1 MRSYSVRTVALAMTA
16 LTSILSAPALAQENS
31 ADAPMASS
39 DDGTIIVT
47 ARRVEEKLQDVPIS
61 ITVYSQDQLSN
72 RNIVNTADLAT
83 YTPSLSLNGRYGP
96 EKASFAIRGFSQ
108 DLQTQ
113 PTVGVYFADAPALR
127 LNSNLTAGN
136 GAGVGSMF
144 DLQNVQVLKGP
155 QGTLFGRNT
164 TGGAILLVPTRPT
177 DRVEGYVEATLGNYD
192 AMRIEGVLNL
202 PISDSVKVRF
212 GVDRNRRD
220 GYINNRSGVG
230 PKDFNDLNYI
240 AARASV
246 LADLAPN
253 LENYTVA
260 FYGKS
265 DTNGTVGKYA
275 FCNRGTVPGSTGI
288 NAPIRLAECA
298 EIDRQTAAGYGY
310 YDVANS
316 DPDAF
321 LSSQNWQIINTTT
334 WDTSDTLTIKN
345 IASYGESRE
354 SYSFNIDGDFIATP
368 FVTVYPGAPDASGKN
383 KPVSNQWTFTEELQF
398 QGHTSNDALTWQAGG
413 YFERSGS
420 IGQQEQ
426 YTSILAQCTNIFQ
439 FRCTP
444 LTVTSAATGAT
455 TVAGSVSIA
464 RINYYYHNSGL
475 YAQATYKLFDQLS
488 ITGGLRYTW
497 DYQKTTTDNIVVI
510 PSPAGPVAY
519 RCQLNPQPSPNPGA
533 ALLTNGFCRT
543 GHAFTISSDKP
554 TWLIDIEYKPVE
566 DVMVYAKYARGYRA
580 GGVNPSAIGA
590 ETWKPEKLENYE
602 LGVKAS
608 FDGAVRGNVNLTGFW
623 NDFTN
628 QQATVLIPQ
637 CTAATPGC
645 TAPASAGIN
654 GIQNVGK
661 SRLRGIEAEG
671 TVLFGDFRLD
681 FGYSYLD
688 AKVTG
693 GSVPFCD
700 SRSFI
705 CSAASFLAAGNDL
718 PYAPKNRIT
727 ITGTYTLP
735 LDETMGTVSVGAT
748 FTHTDQQYSSHAVDA
763 AFAAKAVP
771 YNSSIAPATDL
782 LNLNLNWRSVG
793 GSPVDVALFATNV
806 TNQHYHV
813 SSAGTGLASTGADF
827 LILGQPRM
835 FGARVKFNFGN

>member
-1 MRSYSVRTVALAMTA
+1 MTA
-16 LTSILSAPALAQENS
+16 LTSILSAPGLAQENT
-31 ADAPMASS
+31 ADVAMASN
-39 DDGTIIVT
+39 DDGAIIVT

-61 ITVYSQDQLSN
+61 ITVFTQDQLSN
-72 RNIVNTADLAT
+72 RNIVNSADLAA
-83 YTPSLSLNGRYGP
+83 YTPSLSLNSRYGP
-96 EKASFAIRGFSQ
+96 EKSSFAIRGFSQ

-136 GAGVGSMF
+136 GAGIGSMF

-164 TGGAILLVPTRPT
+164 TGGAILLVPRRPT
-177 DRVEGYVEATLGNYD
+177 DRVEGYVEGTLGNYD
-192 AMRIEGVLNL
+192 AMRLEAVLNL
-202 PISDSVKVRF
+202 PISDTLKVRF

-246 LADLAPN
+246 LADLGPG

-265 DTNGTVGKYA
+265 DTNGTLGKYA

-298 EIDRQTAAGYGY
+298 EIDRQIAAGYRY

-321 LSSQNWQIINTTT
+321 LSSRNWQVINTTT
-334 WDTSDTLTIKN
+334 WNATDTLTIKN
-345 IASYGESRE
+345 IASYGVSRE

-368 FVTVYPGAPDASGKN
+368 FVTVYPGAPNASGKN
-383 KPVSNQWTFTEELQF
+383 KPVSNQWTFTEELQL
-398 QGHTSNDALTWQAGG
+398 QGRTRNDALTWQAGG

-426 YTSILAQCTNIFQ
+426 YTSILAQCADIFQ
-439 FRCTP
+439 FKCTP
-444 LTVTSAATGAT
+444 LTVTSAATGVT

-464 RINYYYHNSGL
+464 RINYFYHNYGL
-475 YAQATYKLFDQLS
+475 YGQATYKLTDQFS
-488 ITGGLRYTW
+488 VTGGIRYTW
-497 DYQKTTTDNIVVI
+497 DYQKTTTDNIVVV
-510 PSPAGPVAY
+510 PSPTGPVSY
-519 RCQLNPQPSPNPGA
+519 RCQLSTPSATPGP
-533 ALLTNGFCRT
+533 ALLTNGACRT
-543 GHAFTISSDKP
+543 GHAFTISSAKP
-554 TWLIDIEYKPVE
+554 TWLIDIEYKPVS
-566 DVMVYAKYARGYRA
+566 DVLIYAKYARGYRA

-590 ETWKPEKLENYE
+590 ETWRPEKLESYE
-602 LGVKAS
+602 LGLKTS
-608 FDGAVRGNVNLTGFW
+608 FDGALRGTFNLTGFW
-623 NDFTN
+623 NDFTD

-637 CTAATPGC
+637 CTAVVPGC

-671 TVLFGDFRLD
+671 SLLFGNFQFD

-700 SRSFI
+700 NRSFI
-705 CSAASFLAAGNDL
+705 CSAATFLAAGNEL

-727 ITGTYTLP
+727 VTGTYTLP
-735 LDETMGTVSVGAT
+735 LDETLGTISIGAT
-748 FTHTDQQYSSHAVDA
+748 FTHTDKQYSSHAVDL
-763 AFAAKAVP
+763 AFSVGAVP

-782 LNLNLNWRSVG
+782 LNLNLNWRKVG
-793 GSPVDVALFATNV
+793 GGPVDVALFATNV
-806 TNQHYHV
+806 TNQKYHV
-813 SSAGTGLASTGADF
+813 ASAGTGLSSTGADF